1 VKGHRAVVIVFC
13 LASTPALARQDC
25 RIVPAASTTV
35 TTFATGKST
44 AKTKCSYNK
53 ATNEATCSSEY
64 SDTFGT
70 LSVSTSVTTFK
81 SLDDFLAEVQVNPPL
96 RRSTA
101 TATTTRGKT
110 GLTKA
115 GVAYSY
121 DARQRL
127 TRETLAGGSTT
138 TWTAWDGSGRPTA
151 GATLVKGGIRTTI
164 SVRYDDASRSFTRT
178 EGAGAQSA
186 TCTMTFDEN
195 GNPELAVCRGAGAIN
210 SRATTKT
217 TAMEKVCR

>member
-1 VKGHRAVVIVFC
+1 MTAYGAAVLVCC
-13 LASTPALARQDC
+13 LASTPASARQDC
-25 RIVPAASTTV
+25 RLVPAASTTV

-53 ATNEATCSSEY
+53 ATNEATCTSEY

-70 LSVSTSVTTFK
+70 SSVSTSVSTFK
-81 SLDDFLAEVQVNPPL
+81 SLADFLAEVKVNPPL

-121 DARQRL
+121 DTRQRL

-138 TWTAWDGSGRPTA
+138 TWTAWDASGRPTA

-164 SVRYDDASRSFTRT
+164 SVKYDDASRAFTRT
-178 EGAGAQSA
+178 EGAGAQSV
-186 TCTMTFDEN
+186 TCTMRFDEN
-195 GNPELAVCRGAGAIN
+195 GNPELAVCRGSGAIS
-210 SRATTKT
+210 SRTATKT
-217 TAMEKVCR
+217 TATEKVCR